1 MVTTESQALWRAIKK
16 NSDKMLYRFFEE
28 GLAQRKILIIQC
40 GSCNTNYFPPRSFC
54 PDCLTE
60 DVKLLEHSGRGK
72 VYAFTSMV
80 VKSSGDKPITCAMVD
95 LEGVE
100 GRMFTMVEAPYEKMS
115 IGMEV
120 EAGYIEKEDLVIPC
134 FKPI

>member
-1 MVTTESQALWRAIKK
+1 MTTESQALLRAIKK

-28 GLAQRKILIIQC
+28 GLAQRKLLIIQC
-40 GSCNTNYFPPRSFC
+40 GSCNTCHFPPRSFC

-60 DVKLLEHSGRGK
+60 DVELIEHSGKGK
-72 VYAFTSMV
+72 VYAFTSMADR
-80 VKSSGDKPITCAMVD
+80 SSGGKPISYAMVD

-100 GRMFTMVEAPYEKMS
+100 GRMFTMVDALYDEMS
-115 IGMEV
+115 IGMDV
-120 EAGYIEKEDLVIPC
+120 EAGYLEKENMVTPC

>member
-1 MVTTESQALWRAIKK
+1 MITTESQALWRAIKK

-28 GLAQRKILIIQC
+28 GLAQRKLLIIRC
-40 GSCNTNYFPPRSFC
+40 GSCDTFHFPPRSFC

-60 DVKLLEHSGRGK
+60 DVELVEHPGKGK
-72 VYAFTSMV
+72 VYAFTSMADQ
-80 VKSSGDKPITCAMVD
+80 SSGGKPITYAMVD

-100 GRMFTMVEAPYEKMS
+100 GRIFTMVEAAYEEMS

-120 EAGYIEKEDLVIPC
+120 EAGYLEKEDMVIPC
-134 FKPI
+134 FKPV

>member
-28 GLAQRKILIIQC
+28 GLAQKKLLIIQC
-40 GSCNTNYFPPRSFC
+40 GSCNTYHFPPRSFC
-54 PDCLTE
+54 PDCLNE
-60 DVKLLEHSGRGK
+60 EVELVEHPGRGK
-72 VYAFTSMV
+72 VYAFTSMAD
-80 VKSSGDKPITCAMVD
+80 KSSGGKPITYAMVD

-100 GRMFTMVEAPYEKMS
+100 GRIFTMIEAPYEEMS

-120 EAGYIEKEDLVIPC
+120 EAGYLEKESMVILC
-134 FKPI
+134 FKPV

>member
-1 MVTTESQALWRAIKK
+1 MMTSQSKARWRAIKK

-28 GLAQRKILIIQC
+28 GLAQRKLLIIQC
-40 GSCNTNYFPPRSFC
+40 SPCNTCHFPPRSFC

-60 DVKLLEHSGRGK
+60 DLKLTEHSGKGK
-72 VYAFTSMV
+72 VYAFTSMAD
-80 VKSSGDKPITCAMVD
+80 KSSGDKPITYAMVD

-100 GRMFTMVEAPYEKMS
+100 GRIFTMIEAPYEEMS

-120 EAGYIEKEDLVIPC
+120 EAGYIEKENLVIPC
-134 FKPI
+134 FKPV

>member
-1 MVTTESQALWRAIKK
+1 MTTESLALLRAIKK

-28 GLAQRKILIIQC
+28 GLAQRKLLIIHC
-40 GSCNTNYFPPRSFC
+40 GSCNTYHFPPRSFC
-54 PDCLTE
+54 PDCLNE
-60 DVKLLEHSGRGK
+60 DVELIEHSGKGK
-72 VYAFTSMV
+72 VYAFTSMTDR
-80 VKSSGDKPITCAMVD
+80 SSGGKPISYAMVD

-100 GRMFTMVEAPYEKMS
+100 GRMFTMVDALYDEMS

-120 EAGYIEKEDLVIPC
+120 MVSYIEKENMVTPC